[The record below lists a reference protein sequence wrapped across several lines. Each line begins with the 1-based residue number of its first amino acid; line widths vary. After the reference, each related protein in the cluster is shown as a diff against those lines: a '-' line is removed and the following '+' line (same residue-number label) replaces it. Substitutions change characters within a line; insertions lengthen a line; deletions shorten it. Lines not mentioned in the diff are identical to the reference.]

1 MNFLKAF
8 LIALVGSVAV
18 NVIIVSFVGPMVLTP
33 GQHLTALTLMPVVM
47 FTVIGTIGATIVYAI
62 IRALMAQPQKPFIWL
77 SVVVLIA
84 SFYPD
89 YMIIGA
95 TNGPFSGGTLPEALV
110 LMFMH
115 VVAAVIIVWALV
127 KVWGAKA
134 PKVAAAPTPV
144 SAPSV

>member
-62 IRALMAQPQKPFIWL
+62 IRALMALYLAFRRRAYRLILSGLHDHRRNERPFQWRH
-77 SVVVLIA
+77 A
-84 SFYPD
+84 S
-89 YMIIGA
+89 
-95 TNGPFSGGTLPEALV
+95 
-110 LMFMH
+110 
-115 VVAAVIIVWALV
+115 
-127 KVWGAKA
+127 
-134 PKVAAAPTPV
+134 
-144 SAPSV
+144 

>member
-1 MNFLKAF
+1 
-8 LIALVGSVAV
+8 
-18 NVIIVSFVGPMVLTP
+18 
-33 GQHLTALTLMPVVM
+33 
-47 FTVIGTIGATIVYAI
+47 
-62 IRALMAQPQKPFIWL
+62 
-77 SVVVLIA
+77 
-84 SFYPD
+84 
-89 YMIIGA
+89 MIIGA